1 MLDRCSLALL
11 AVGLT
16 ACGGARATTATETH
30 TDPTA
35 SELASA
41 TDAEDAEDEEDEEA
55 PCTQWDPDADPTAAP
70 LDVAAPP
77 ETARRG
83 TGGLRFC
90 ILRRG
95 EGTVYPTA
103 DSQVRVH
110 YTGWTTDG
118 VMFDSSHTRG
128 EPISLPVNGVIRGW
142 TMSLTHM
149 TEGQLRRVWIPEEL
163 AYDGAEGRPA
173 GMLVFDVELVAIE

>member
-1 MLDRCSLALL
+1 MLRLSLLML
-11 AVGLT
+11 AILAG
-16 ACGGARATTATETH
+16 CGGARATEPAH
-30 TDPTA
+30 ADPTA
-35 SELASA
+35 TAAAAPEATEALA
-41 TDAEDAEDEEDEEA
+41 EGEEA
-55 PCTQWDPDADPTAAP
+55 PCTTWDPDADPTTAP

-83 TGGLRFC
+83 TNGLRFC

-95 EGTVYPTA
+95 EGTTYPTA
-103 DSQVRVH
+103 DSTVRVH

-163 AYDGAEGRPA
+163 AYAGAEGRPA
-173 GMLVFDVELVAIE
+173 GMLVFDIELVAIQ

>member
-1 MLDRCSLALL
+1 MLHRCLPLL
-11 AVGLT
+11 LLGCVSSCA
-16 ACGGARATTATETH
+16 GARTTATETH
-30 TDPTA
+30 VAPTSDTT
-35 SELASA
+35 SETTTEAA
-41 TDAEDAEDEEDEEA
+41 EPADDAEA
-55 PCTQWDPDADPTAAP
+55 PCTAWDPDADPTTAP

-77 ETARRG
+77 ETSRRG
-83 TGGLRFC
+83 TNGLRFC

-95 EGTVYPTA
+95 EGTTYPTA

-163 AYDGAEGRPA
+163 AYAGAEGRPA
-173 GMLVFDVELVAIE
+173 GMLVFDIELVAIE

>member
-1 MLDRCSLALL
+1 MSNARSIALVVVLAGC
-11 AVGLT
+11 AGPRT
-16 ACGGARATTATETH
+16 PATETH
-30 TDPTA
+30 ADPTTEA
-35 SELASA
+35 SLPVEESGPPS
-41 TDAEDAEDEEDEEA
+41 EDA
-55 PCTQWDPDADPTAAP
+55 PCTQWDPSADPTTTP

-77 ETARRG
+77 EAARRG

-95 EGTVYPTA
+95 EGTVYPTS
-103 DSQVRVH
+103 DSTVRVH

-128 EPISLPVNGVIRGW
+128 EPLSLPVNGVIRGW

-149 TEGQLRRVWIPEEL
+149 TEGQIRRVWIPEDL
-163 AYDGAEGRPA
+163 AYGGAEGRPA
-173 GMLVFDVELVAIE
+173 GMLVFDIELVGIE